1 LSEGLISV
9 FSGGTILVQLRA
21 KRQFKARELKN
32 FTQIDDLM
40 MDSMVTGVLQDLER
54 ILIDA
59 ETIERRVNEMAETLT
74 RDCQGEVLTV
84 VALMDGALF
93 FVADLL
99 RKIELPI
106 RLITLS
112 ASSYHGGTASSGS
125 LRVAWPPSLD
135 LRGQNVLLLDDILD
149 TGLTLGE
156 IRQQLETHEPRWLR
170 CGVLLSKKRERV
182 RDVVAEYVG
191 FDIED
196 EFVVGYGMD
205 FNGRFRN
212 LPCIGVLKLDA

>member
-1 LSEGLISV
+1 MSS
-9 FSGGTILVQLRA
+9 
-21 KRQFKARELKN
+21 N
-32 FTQIDDLM
+32 
-40 MDSMVTGVLQDLER
+40 VTGVLRDLDR
-54 ILIDA
+54 TLIDA
-59 ETIERRVNEMAETLT
+59 ENIERRVTKMAEELN
-74 RDCQGEVLTV
+74 RDCAGEVLTV

-99 RKIELPI
+99 RKIKLPI

-125 LRVAWPPSLD
+125 LRVVWPPGLD

-156 IRQQLETHEPRWLR
+156 IRQQLEAHGPSWLR
-170 CGVLLSKKRERV
+170 CGVLLSKKRPRV
-182 RDVVAEYVG
+182 REVTAEYVG
-191 FDIED
+191 FEIED

-205 FNGRFRN
+205 FDGRFRN
-212 LPCIGVLKLDA
+212 LPCIGVLKLES